1 MHIGIYKTR
10 KDINAIIHCHCP
22 ILTAFAVTGTEMNKC
37 ILPDFALQFGKINVV
52 PYYCPSTKK
61 LADAVKK
68 EFKNNNAAL
77 MQNHGIIL
85 GAKNLEQAYYQ
96 LESLKAYA
104 QTLIFAQIIG
114 KPKTLTKKSIEEI
127 KNIYL
132 KK

>member
-1 MHIGIYKTR
+1 
-10 KDINAIIHCHCP
+10 
-22 ILTAFAVTGTEMNKC
+22 
-37 ILPDFALQFGKINVV
+37 
-52 PYYCPSTKK
+52 
-61 LADAVKK
+61 
-68 EFKNNNAAL
+68 